1 MFHLITHNVSV
12 YRLTRNGGKEEYAAT
27 PIATG
32 IDCGIVPASNDILAV
47 YPGEAAYS
55 LHEVFIYEP
64 VGFKLGDKLV
74 SGSEEYILR
83 GVPQVYD
90 NQYIYTQHLICEK
103 VV

>member
-12 YRLTRNGGKEEYAAT
+12 FRLKRTGNKEEYDTT

-47 YPGEAAYS
+47 FPGEPSYS
-55 LHEVFIYEP
+55 LHEVFVYEP
-64 VGFKLGDKLV
+64 VTFKLGDKLT
-74 SGSEEYILR
+74 SGPEEYILK

-90 NQYIYTQHLICEK
+90 NQYMYVQHLVCEK